1 MFKLNSLKYFHLAAL
16 LTIFF
21 CAVGQTVYA
30 QTGKRPIIIIP
41 GITGSQLVNSETGE
55 KVWFTFSHAETD
67 DLRLPMSPN
76 LAKHRDK
83 LVATDIIREIKL
95 PSIIPDIQIYGK
107 ALESLKAKG
116 YTEATWDDPKATDV
130 FYVFAYDWRRDNVES
145 AQQLIRRIEA
155 VKTKLN
161 RPDLKFNILAHSMG
175 GLIARY
181 AAMYGAADLPPNGR
195 TPIPTWAGA
204 KDISRILLFGT
215 PNEGSFGA
223 FTALIKGYTI
233 GGRNLPFVND
243 LTKDDV
249 FTIPSLYEL
258 LPQRGTGRFLD
269 ENLHPLNVD
278 IYRPETWIKYGW
290 GAISNSNFLSR
301 LKDAAKIKGI
311 KPVKG
316 PKLKTIDDKIL
327 AETTYAQVRSYLA
340 VVLNRA
346 QRFQQALDAKTNKS
360 PIETLIYGSNCEDT
374 LDAVILVKS
383 ERRNGWRTITRP
395 DEYKTSAGRK
405 ISGKEVKE
413 AIYVPGDGRVPQHSL
428 LASSALKNSGGKIIK
443 ASYSPAEPLFFCE
456 PHESLLSNQEIEDN
470 FLVTLLKEMLR

>member
-1 MFKLNSLKYFHLAAL
+1 MFRLIYSKYSQLAL
-16 LTIFF
+16 LAVLI
-21 CAVGQTVYA
+21 CAAGQAVRA

-41 GITGSQLVNSETGE
+41 GITGSELVNSETGE

-76 LAKHRDK
+76 LAKNRDK
-83 LVATDIIREIKL
+83 LVAKDIIREIKL
-95 PSIIPDIQIYGK
+95 PSIIPDIQVYGK

-116 YTEATWDDPKATDV
+116 YTEATWDNPQAADV

-145 AQQLIRRIEA
+145 AQQLIRQIES
-155 VKTKLN
+155 VKTKLD
-161 RPDLKFNILAHSMG
+161 RPDLKFNVLAHSMG

-181 AAMYGAADLPPNGR
+181 AAMYGAADLPLSGK
-195 TPIPTWAGA
+195 TPVPTWAGA

-249 FTIPSLYEL
+249 FTIPSLYQL

-269 ENLHPLNVD
+269 EDLRPLNID

-290 GAISNSNFLSR
+290 GAISNPVFLSR
-301 LKDAAKIKGI
+301 LKDAAKIKGV
-311 KPVKG
+311 KPVKD
-316 PKLKTIDDKIL
+316 PKLKTVDDKIL
-327 AETTYAQVRSYLA
+327 AETTYAQVRAYLA
-340 VVLNRA
+340 AVLNRA
-346 QRFQQALDAKTNKS
+346 QRFEQALDARTNKF
-360 PIETLIYGSNCEDT
+360 PIETLVYGSNCQDT
-374 LDAVILVKS
+374 LDAVILVRN
-383 ERRNGWRTITRP
+383 ERKNSWRTITKP
-395 DEYKTSAGRK
+395 DEYKTSTGRK
-405 ISGKEVKE
+405 ISGKEIKE
-413 AIYVPGDGRVPQHSL
+413 AMYVPGDGRVPQHSL
-428 LASSALKNSGGKIIK
+428 LANSSLKDSDGKIIK
-443 ASYSPAEPLFFCE
+443 ASYSPTAPLFFCE

-470 FLVTLLKEMLR
+470 FLVTLLKEILK